1 MLDGTPAVNWLGTKL
16 EEIPPILLILSSE
29 VIPVR
34 VFWLHRTKL
43 RVKRK
48 HTIMTGITA
57 TLLLWANVLDISPG
71 KCQKRCKVCDKHELR
86 HIKECARGKMKI
98 CDVAHVIQSRVY
110 T

>member
-43 RVKRK
+43 WSKKKTHDHDWHNCHV
-48 HTIMTGITA
+48 T
-57 TLLLWANVLDISPG
+57 VVG
-71 KCQKRCKVCDKHELR
+71 KC
-86 HIKECARGKMKI
+86 AGYFTWKMPKT
-98 CDVAHVIQSRVY
+98 VQSL
-110 T
+110 